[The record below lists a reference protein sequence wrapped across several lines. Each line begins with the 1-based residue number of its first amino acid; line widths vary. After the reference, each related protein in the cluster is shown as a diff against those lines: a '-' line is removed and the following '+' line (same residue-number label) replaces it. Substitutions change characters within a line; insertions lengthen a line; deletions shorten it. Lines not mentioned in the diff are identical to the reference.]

1 MQGESIMFGRWAK
14 GTQVCGRACLA
25 DTLPLECARSVTK
38 LSAPLS
44 QTCSLRADG
53 RTRSAPTISA
63 TNLLP
68 FDLLTFSL
76 IPVVIYAIFNKVFFR
91 KQGIIMYDE
100 LTKQDIAKI
109 QEEIDHRKLVVR
121 HEALEALKEAR
132 AQGDLSENF
141 EYYAAKRDK
150 NKNESRI
157 RYLEKMIRTA
167 KVIEDDSAEDEVGL
181 FNTVTIY
188 IEDDD
193 EEETYKLVTT
203 VRGNSMQG
211 RISIDSPLGKA
222 ILGHK
227 VGERVYVKVNDRVG
241 YYCEIRHIEKTV
253 DDGSDE
259 LRGF

>member
-1 MQGESIMFGRWAK
+1 
-14 GTQVCGRACLA
+14 
-25 DTLPLECARSVTK
+25 
-38 LSAPLS
+38 
-44 QTCSLRADG
+44 
-53 RTRSAPTISA
+53 
-63 TNLLP
+63 
-68 FDLLTFSL
+68 
-76 IPVVIYAIFNKVFFR
+76 
-91 KQGIIMYDE
+91 MYDE

-157 RYLEKMIRTA
+157 RYLERMIKTA

-211 RISIDSPLGKA
+211 RISIDAPLGKA

-227 VGERVYVKVNDRVG
+227 VGDRVYVKVNDRVG